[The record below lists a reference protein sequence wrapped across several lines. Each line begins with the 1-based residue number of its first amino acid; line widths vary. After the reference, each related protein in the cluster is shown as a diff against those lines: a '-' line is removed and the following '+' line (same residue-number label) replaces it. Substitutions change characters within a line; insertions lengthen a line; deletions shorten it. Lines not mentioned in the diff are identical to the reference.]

1 MINLITLIKIKEMT
15 LAICILVIGVLIV
28 CGTIIIDVSKMHE
41 KVDKVL
47 EKEIDIIRDVNQV
60 WCKADD
66 IQNSKYGLYDI
77 SAKLDELNVT
87 GKKLRAIDRGYVDNI
102 IQALEYL
109 GKKQMISYTEEI
121 EFLKEIRKW

>member
-1 MINLITLIKIKEMT
+1 MT

-28 CGTIIIDVSKMHE
+28 CGTIIIDVAKMHE

-47 EKEIDIIRDVNQV
+47 EREIDIINHVNEV

-66 IQNSKYGLYDI
+66 IQNNKNGLYDI
-77 SAKLDELNVT
+77 NTKLDEMNNISE
-87 GKKLRAIDRGYVDNI
+87 KKLRAVERGYVDNI
-102 IQALEYL
+102 IQVLEYF
-109 GKKQMISYTEEI
+109 GKERIINYTEEI